1 MVGGGWCDSGGWSS
15 CCVIEVERL
24 IFVLFVCSRWLVAA
38 GVIVADGHRAVYT
51 YIKVERLIFVLFV
64 CLRWFAAAGV
74 TMAEGHRASDGG
86 QVSLVTLT

>member
-1 MVGGGWCDSGGWSS
+1 M
-15 CCVIEVERL
+15 
-24 IFVLFVCSRWLVAA
+24 A